1 MALEK
6 APVYPPLQVLQL
18 VIVVAHCPVTFVE
31 VDFPA
36 QYLAV
41 HNVREKNHLAAG
53 SPLNH
58 DVLGCPLFQ
67 GAEHPIHC
75 LFEAGAVQ
83 GLEQI
88 VVCLY
93 LESVENELFQH
104 RHKDQQ
110 AVISPL
116 AQQLGRLHPVQM
128 LHLDVQK
135 NHIKAINRIQ
145 QGAAIGKTAEV
156 VSGD

>member
-1 MALEK
+1 MPQKGLGQLPLPQPGGGDTLPLEQQDLPVLTPPHIVQIDQEAAVALEK
-6 APVYPPLQVLQL
+6 APVHPPLQILQL

-88 VVCLY
+88 VVR
-93 LESVENELFQH
+93 VAGMVLF
-104 RHKDQQ
+104 
-110 AVISPL
+110 SFPL
-116 AQQLGRLHPVQM
+116 IATQV
-128 LHLDVQK
+128 
-135 NHIKAINRIQ
+135 
-145 QGAAIGKTAEV
+145 
-156 VSGD
+156 